1 MMAKNTRKPLY
12 ERLKKGLEEG
22 IQFSKGELN
31 LRTVEV
37 PEKPPKATAKT
48 IVALRGQTNLSQAVF
63 AKLLNVSKK
72 TVQSWEQGQR
82 TPSQASLRLIQI
94 LNEQPNVVFKIVGLS
109 DVLPT
114 KVVKGKRLKK
124 IARKNSKTVGKKKKK
139 QKQTA

>member
-1 MMAKNTRKPLY
+1 MANRTRKPLY

-37 PEKPPKATAKT
+37 PEKPPMVSAKT
-48 IVALRGQTNLSQAVF
+48 IVALRGQNNLSQAVF
-63 AKLLNVSKK
+63 AKLLNVSKR

-109 DVLPT
+109 DVLHT
-114 KVVKGKRLKK
+114 KVP
-124 IARKNSKTVGKKKKK
+124 
-139 QKQTA
+139 

>member
-1 MMAKNTRKPLY
+1 MANRTRKPLY
-12 ERLKKGLEEG
+12 ERLKKGLKEG

-31 LRTVEV
+31 LLTVEV
-37 PEKPPKATAKT
+37 PEKPPMVTAQT
-48 IVALRGQTNLSQAVF
+48 IVALRGQSNLSQAVF

-109 DVLPT
+109 DVLHT
-114 KVVKGKRLKK
+114 KVVKGNRLKK
-124 IARKNSKTVGKKKKK
+124 IARKNSKAVGKKKKK
-139 QKQTA
+139 QKQTV